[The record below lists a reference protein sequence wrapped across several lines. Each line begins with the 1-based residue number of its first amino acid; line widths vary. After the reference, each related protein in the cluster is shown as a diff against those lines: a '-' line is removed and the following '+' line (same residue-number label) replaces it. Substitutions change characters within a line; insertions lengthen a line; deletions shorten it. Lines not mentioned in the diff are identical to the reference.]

1 MRITLVVLS
10 LFMLSGCG
18 TVKKYWP
25 RSHDPVFVSAWVDT
39 KMTLDR
45 VDCTQGRG
53 AWTATE
59 LAAERLYRLSDF
71 REDPQTDNLKGLWA
85 HTQKMNQG
93 GSPTFCELGRK
104 TAQLRLDQT
113 RLAWESR

>member
-1 MRITLVVLS
+1 MMRVATVLLLVL
-10 LFMLSGCG
+10 LSGCG

-39 KMTLDR
+39 KMSLDR
-45 VDCTQGRG
+45 VDCKTGPG
-53 AWTATE
+53 SWTATAT
-59 LAAERLYRLSDF
+59 AAERLYRLADF

-85 HTQKMNQG
+85 HAQKMNQG
-93 GSPTFCELGRK
+93 GSTAFCELGRK

-113 RLAWESR
+113 RTAWESR